1 MKRLCIGLFSIVV
14 ILFAVNLNT
23 EKAPNLQAQN
33 ELIAAEPNMM
43 KTECIKTDY
52 STTPPWQQLDPPWD
66 PNIGIPDFS
75 NRSDQMLSMA
85 VDVNGRIY
93 VVYNTPWNGSGA
105 SANYGWGVASSTDQG
120 ITWDNRVYY
129 INNTAYTLIQPEIA
143 ITDNGKIYLWGV
155 LNGGGLVYNPA
166 YSRSSAT
173 CYNNPDSLIGVSYF
187 SRAYRYAPECVT
199 VGNGNQLVMVQYSV
213 DRPAA
218 YWDSVQLL
226 FSYDTV
232 SYYSVRFRPPGGTI
246 GMNSIAINV
255 NAGDTMLTHAVE
267 CLDSVNGDWDVYWYH
282 DTMGIWRL
290 YGMYTSNPNND
301 RYPSVF
307 GSQNYTYLAMQ
318 NDFGS
323 GNDEI
328 LFDFSTDY
336 GATWDASLQNLTNDG
351 APDQFPRLYGN
362 SSTIGIDYFH
372 GFNQVLYNYSVTN
385 GQTGTWLTTP
395 EIVTDAATADTGYH
409 ACALLYTT
417 SYFHTAWEDSR
428 NLATDSLDIFTSR
441 RTTPIG
447 IKENSGALKTN
458 PLRAFP
464 NPFANST
471 TIRFNLDRPTRV
483 DLSIY
488 DASGRI
494 VRNLIRAR
502 AQAGDYAFTWNR
514 KDDQGK
520 TVPNGVYF
528 GRLTTNHGA
537 FNTNLILLK

>member
-1 MKRLCIGLFSIVV
+1 MKKLFVGLLGLVMIIFAANLPIGHAPMIATDNEFVQAIP
-14 ILFAVNLNT
+14 LN
-23 EKAPNLQAQN
+23 
-33 ELIAAEPNMM
+33 AEFRCV
-43 KTECIKTDY
+43 KTEPSRI
-52 STTPPWQQLDPPWD
+52 PPWQQLNPPWD

-75 NRSDQMLSMA
+75 HRNDQMLSMA

-93 VVYNTPWNGSGA
+93 IAYYTPWGGSGA
-105 SANYGWGVASSTDQG
+105 TVNCGWGVATSTDQG

-187 SRAYRYAPECVT
+187 SRAYRFAPECVT
-199 VGNGNQLVMVQYSV
+199 VGNGNQLVIVQYSV

-246 GMNSIAINV
+246 GMTSIAVNV
-255 NAGDTMLTHAVE
+255 NGGDTMLTHAVE

-307 GSQNYTYLAMQ
+307 GTQNYTYLAMQ
-318 NDFGS
+318 NDIGS

-328 LFDFSTDY
+328 LFDFSTDN
-336 GATWDASLQNLTNDG
+336 GAHWDASLQNLTNDG

-362 SSTIGIDYFH
+362 GTTIGVDYFH
-372 GFNQVLYNYSVTN
+372 GFNQVLYNYSVSN

-395 EIVTDAATADTGYH
+395 EIVTDAASADTGYH
-409 ACALLYTT
+409 ACALLYSP
-417 SYFHTAWEDSR
+417 SYFYAAWEDSR
-428 NLATDSLDIFTSR
+428 NLAADSLDIFTSR
-441 RTTPIG
+441 RVTPIG
-447 IKENSGALKTN
+447 VAENRTALN
-458 PLRAFP
+458 PAPVRVQP
-464 NPFANST
+464 NPAAST
-471 TIRFNLDRPTRV
+471 ATIRFNLTSPARV

-488 DASGRI
+488 DASGRL

-502 AQAGDYAFTWNR
+502 AQAGAYAFAWDR
-514 KDDQGK
+514 KDDRGQA
-520 TVPNGVYF
+520 VPNGVYI
-528 GRLTTNHGA
+528 GRLTTDRGA
-537 FNTNLILLK
+537 SSSNLILIK